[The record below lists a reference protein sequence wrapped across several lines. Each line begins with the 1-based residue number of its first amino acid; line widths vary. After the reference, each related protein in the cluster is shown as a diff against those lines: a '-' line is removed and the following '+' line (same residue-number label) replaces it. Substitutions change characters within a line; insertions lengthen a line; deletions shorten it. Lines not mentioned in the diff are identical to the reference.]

1 MKVFN
6 CILGIFAVLASIY
19 CVFYP
24 GITFLN
30 SGWIVTILLGAWGI
44 CAIFDYATNHNN
56 GEKSKGE
63 AAMGTLGL
71 VMGIAAA
78 VFSVLALFFPGIRAM
93 LDIIILCMFAG
104 WLIISGI
111 GSIAVSFTI
120 KKTGSKRWILSLIL
134 GILVLI
140 GGIYGIFHLF
150 FVAQTIGILIG
161 ILLMTYGF
169 RLILSVFEK
178 N

>member
-6 CILGIFAVLASIY
+6 CILGIFTILASIY
-19 CVFYP
+19 CILYP

-44 CAIFDYATNHNN
+44 CAIFDYAKNHSN
-56 GEKSKGE
+56 GEKPKGE

-78 VFSVLALFFPGIRAM
+78 VFSVLALFLPGIRAM

-104 WLIISGI
+104 WLIVSGI
-111 GSIAVSFTI
+111 NSIAVSFAI
-120 KKTGSKRWILSLIL
+120 KKSGSNRWILSLIL

-140 GGIYGIFHLF
+140 GGIYGIFHML

-161 ILLMTYGF
+161 MLLMTYGF
-169 RLILSVFEK
+169 RLVLSVFE
-178 N
+178 NN

>member
-6 CILGIFAVLASIY
+6 FILGIFAVLASIY

-44 CAIFDYATNHNN
+44 CAIFDYATNPNS

-71 VMGIAAA
+71 VLGIAAA
-78 VFSVLALFFPGIRAM
+78 VFSVLALTVPGMRAI

-104 WLIISGI
+104 WLIVNGI
-111 GSIAVSFTI
+111 GSIAVSFTV

-140 GGIYGIFHLF
+140 GGIYGVFHML

>member
-6 CILGIFAVLASIY
+6 CILGIFAILSSLY
-19 CVFYP
+19 CMFYP

-71 VMGIAAA
+71 VLGIVAA
-78 VFSVLALFFPGIRAM
+78 VFSVLALFSPGIRAM
-93 LDIIILCMFAG
+93 LDICILWMFAG
-104 WLIISGI
+104 WLIVSGI
-111 GSIAVSFTI
+111 SSIAVSFTV
-120 KKTGSKRWILSLIL
+120 KKSGSKIWILSLIL

-140 GGIYGIFHLF
+140 GGIYGIFHMI

-169 RLILSVFEK
+169 RLILSVFE
-178 N
+178 NN

>member
-6 CILGIFAVLASIY
+6 CILGIFAIFASAY
-19 CVFYP
+19 CIFYP

-30 SGWIVTILLGAWGI
+30 SGWIITVLLAAWGI
-44 CAIFDYATNHNN
+44 CAIFDYASKHNSA
-56 GEKSKGE
+56 EKSKGE

-71 VMGIAAA
+71 VAGIVAA
-78 VFSVLALFFPGIRAM
+78 VFSICAMFLPGIRLV

-111 GSIAVSFTI
+111 YSVAASIQV
-120 KKTGSKRWILSLIL
+120 KKTGSKRWIISLVL
-134 GILVLI
+134 GILVVLA
-140 GGIYGIFHLF
+140 GIYGIFHLL
-150 FVAQTIGILIG
+150 FVAQMIGILIG
-161 ILLMTYGF
+161 ILLMTYGL
-169 RLILSVFEK
+169 RLILSLFEK

>member
-1 MKVFN
+1 
-6 CILGIFAVLASIY
+6 
-19 CVFYP
+19 
-24 GITFLN
+24 
-30 SGWIVTILLGAWGI
+30 
-44 CAIFDYATNHNN
+44 
-56 GEKSKGE
+56 
-63 AAMGTLGL
+63 MGTFGL
-71 VMGIAAA
+71 VLGIAAA

-104 WLIISGI
+104 WLIVSGI
-111 GSIAVSFTI
+111 SSIAVSFTI

-140 GGIYGIFHLF
+140 GGIYGIFHML

-161 ILLMTYGF
+161 ILLLTYGF